1 MSLIFDEGSDLDD
14 IRERINSDD
23 AAMRR
28 VAVMDLIDYSGD
40 EEAGE
45 LAVQGLSDTDA
56 QVRIE
61 SAKVLDEFEGESVV
75 AETLSEVRDKSAGPA
90 IFKRFEDD
98 DAFVKASCLRVLRDM
113 RLDESKKIALDSLNH
128 ADARVRLEAV
138 GVLAYLKN
146 EEVLPALINT
156 ASKDSDPHVRKIAV
170 GSLIFSKTEQAANAL
185 EKALKL
191 AGS

>member
-75 AETLSEVRDKSAGPA
+75 AALLLALEDTNETVRETVAETLSEVRDKSAGPA
-90 IFKRFEDD
+90 
-98 DAFVKASCLRVLRDM
+98 M
-113 RLDESKKIALDSLNH
+113 RLSE
-128 ADARVRLEAV
+128 
-138 GVLAYLKN
+138 YL
-146 EEVLPALINT
+146 PI
-156 ASKDSDPHVRKIAV
+156 
-170 GSLIFSKTEQAANAL
+170 
-185 EKALKL
+185 
-191 AGS
+191 